1 MKQTQ
6 LRPNQTRLSR
16 GFTLIELLAV
26 ITIISIL
33 VAIGIVSYTS
43 ASRNSRD
50 NRRKTDL
57 QNLRQAL
64 VLFRSDEGCYP
75 NDLSQLLPTYW
86 SETNIPED
94 PGTGTY
100 TYSPT
105 ASATCAAPTYAGS
118 FSLSVGLENTNDPDY
133 PTYTVIN
140 P

>member
-6 LRPNQTRLSR
+6 LRSNQTSFSR

-43 ASRNSRD
+43 ATRNSRD

-64 VLFRSDEGCYP
+64 VLYRSDFGCYP
-75 NDLSQLLPTYW
+75 AALSDLIPDYW
-86 SETNIPED
+86 SETNIPTD
-94 PGTGTY
+94 PG
-100 TYSPT
+100 
-105 ASATCAAPTYAGS
+105 ANTYAYSGTS
-118 FSLSVGLENTNDPDY
+118 SGACVSPLLATFEISVGLENTNDPEG
-133 PTYTVIN
+133 PTYSVRN